1 MSKPTAYDKEYMLRA
16 DIRAFTLSCARHL
29 GATIVAVLGG
39 SVATFYQATTGNT
52 VPIAIAWTV
61 GLCGFFAAAFLGWR
75 DERRSKENSIKERDD
90 LIKKQTPLFI
100 LTCNSSLP
108 ECKVSTMQDYYRDRE
123 IYGMMQKEKFLSR
136 PAVWFRMIVNVE
148 CPTSIEKC
156 TGYIIKIEKK
166 ANPLPIPEKFQ
177 VTFCNGSEPDAF
189 AKTIS
194 RGVPEYL
201 DILYWEQGVG
211 IRIFSKVQP
220 NSVDMVK
227 LFSEQ
232 GEYILTVVVT
242 GGSGVAPKEARLKF
256 NWTGKIDT
264 TELTLI

>member
-1 MSKPTAYDKEYMLRA
+1 MDKSESISEEKQWQMDA
-16 DIRAFTLSCARHL
+16 RAFVFGLIRDWHTWVGSFGGIGVIWLFTS
-29 GATIVAVLGG
+29 LGG
-39 SVATFYQATTGNT
+39 TFPVQA
-52 VPIAIAWTV
+52 VPLVMAV
-61 GLCGFFAAAFLGWR
+61 GIVWGSFSQWQKQK
-75 DERRSKENSIKERDD
+75 RRSEIALKERDE
-90 LIKKQTPLFI
+90 LIKKQTPVFI
-100 LTCNSSLP
+100 PICNSSLP
-108 ECKVSTMQDYYRDRE
+108 ECKVSTTQDYYRDRE

-156 TGYIIKIEKK
+156 TGYITKIEKK
-166 ANPLPIPEKFQ
+166 SNPLPIPEKFQ

-194 RGVPEYL
+194 KGVPEYL
-201 DILYWEQGVG
+201 DILYWEQDVG

-242 GGSGVAPKEARLKF
+242 GGSGIAPKEVRMKF